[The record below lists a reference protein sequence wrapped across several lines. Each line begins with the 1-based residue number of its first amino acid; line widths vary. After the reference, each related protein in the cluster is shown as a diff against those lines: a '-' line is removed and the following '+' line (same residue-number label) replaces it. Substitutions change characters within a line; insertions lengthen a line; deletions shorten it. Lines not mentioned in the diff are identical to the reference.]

1 MTFDANNIQQL
12 LRYALQERNSE
23 AVVQLLLFMQ
33 HEPAIYPIVT
43 DHLHDW
49 LTTEPDA
56 VYFFGRT
63 ALAQGFDEKWL
74 PLLGEATRA
83 SLQIVIEQGDSESIM
98 EWLRLIVREPA
109 TYQLNDILREGI
121 GLAQIR
127 AHDDGVLGGRLLLF
141 ALKRASDLVTT
152 MMTDKAFVSALTP
165 PIGIALQ
172 TFQAYAI
179 KESIE
184 AGRDF
189 GLLALAQA
197 LKSAPTNP
205 DAANVF
211 TPDIIHY
218 LWILHAEND
227 TFAYLTDT
235 LKPVTLIAQLVDAS
249 TTWLSDEGIQS
260 LLTYTISDPDSSFF
274 ADLCQALAQDDRE
287 AFLSRLNHF
296 YIKLQHPPEI
306 IIPSINQ
313 LQEMTILSPQEA
325 TQIYYQ
331 LGGAYDWKNA
341 KGKVYLEQLGRL
353 FQQNSAVQLPLDA
366 LRKVHKLAG
375 ELRLELI
382 QKTFLKRIQAHL
394 DAQTDDAPPL
404 DLILELQEALQW
416 SNNLQN
422 QFLSWWRAYALN
434 QPLTRLQF
442 IEKSFETKRALEGLR
457 AVLQTTIALRK
468 FLGKRSLDEV
478 ASALNTAFS
487 LMQLLSDAFDPLNNR
502 PLHFDSATFQMEM
515 THRAEELTPR
525 ERSVLA
531 KDLREL
537 ADLITEMADY
547 RSKSTL
553 IRREDD
559 IERQLMTGEQDPQS
573 AIDTMRW
580 LSGLLGRMQSGG

>member
-1 MTFDANNIQQL
+1 MPFDANNIQQL
-12 LRYALQERNSE
+12 LRYALQERNGE
-23 AVVQLLLFMQ
+23 AVVQLLQFMQ
-33 HEPAIYPIVT
+33 TAPAIQPIIT
-43 DHLHDW
+43 EQLQDW

-56 VYFFGRT
+56 VYFFGRK
-63 ALAQGFDEKWL
+63 ALAHDFDERWL
-74 PLLGEATRA
+74 PLLGASAQA

-98 EWLRLIVREPA
+98 EWLRLIAREPA

-141 ALKRASDLVTT
+141 ALKRACDLVAT
-152 MMTDKAFVSALTP
+152 MMSDEAFVSALTP
-165 PIGIALQ
+165 PIGVALQ
-172 TFQAYAI
+172 TFQSYAI

-189 GLLALAQA
+189 GLLVLAYA
-197 LKSAPTNP
+197 LKFAPTNP
-205 DAANVF
+205 VAASVF

-218 LWILHAEND
+218 LWTLHAEND
-227 TFAYLTDT
+227 AFGYLTDDF
-235 LKPVTLIAQLVDAS
+235 KPATLIGQLVDAS
-249 TTWLSDEGIQS
+249 TTWLSDEGVES
-260 LLTYTISDPDSSFF
+260 LLTYTISDPDTVFF
-274 ADLCQALAQDDRE
+274 AHLCQALAQQDRVD
-287 AFLSRLNHF
+287 FLLRLSTL
-296 YIKLQHPPEI
+296 YGQGQHPPEI
-306 IIPSINQ
+306 VIPSLNQ
-313 LQEMTILSPQEA
+313 LQEMTILSAQEA

-331 LGGAYDWKNA
+331 LGGVYDWKNA

-353 FQQNSAVQLPLDA
+353 FQQNSSVQLPLDA

-394 DAQTDDAPPL
+394 DAQTEDAPPL
-404 DLILELQEALQW
+404 DLILELQESLQW
-416 SNNLQN
+416 SNNLQT

-442 IEKSFETKRALEGLR
+442 IEKSFESKRALEGLR
-457 AVLQTTIALRK
+457 AVLQTTIAMRK
-468 FLGKRSLDEV
+468 FLGKRPLSEV

-487 LMQLLSDAFDPLNNR
+487 LMQLLSDAFDPMNNK

-515 THRAEELTPR
+515 SQRAEELTAR
-525 ERSVLA
+525 ERSVFA

-537 ADLITEMADY
+537 ADLITQMADY